1 MSDRSGTAD
10 RPFERQGRGWG
21 PDAVPVAQ
29 RGDAGWPGEGDGP
42 MSGGYGGGVPGA
54 YPGSLDDAERD
65 ALLRALEVHGGHRE
79 RTADALG
86 ISRRTL
92 QYKLKKFGL
101 IRRGM

>member
-1 MSDRSGTAD
+1 MD
-10 RPFERQGRGWG
+10 RQGRGWG
-21 PDAVPVAQ
+21 ADAQPSLP
-29 RGDAGWPGEGDGP
+29 RGDTGWQGEGDALG
-42 MSGGYGGGVPGA
+42 SGYGGGVPGA

-65 ALLRALEVHGGHRE
+65 ALLRALDVHGGHRE